1 MKVNIYYGGRG
12 IIDDPTLYVIEQ
24 IERVLNELMVEVHT
38 YNIYEQKNAIPMLPQ
53 TLKGV
58 DGIVLATTVEWL
70 GIGGYMSQFLDACWL
85 YTDRETMANIY
96 MQPVVISTTYGE
108 HEAMATLENAWEKLG
123 GLPCSG
129 FCGYVE
135 DPAEF
140 KSNKEYLAIME
151 KKVEMLYRTISHK
164 TKNLPSSNQAI
175 ARKVQLTPQLT
186 LSPKES
192 EQLSKFAA
200 DESYVSTQKADIE
213 DLSSIFRDMMGANS
227 QSEDGD
233 YIAELKSHFKGE
245 KGFSNKYLFFIDGKS
260 VPLYVHVFGEEIEVA
275 YKKESGVD
283 NYIRLTPGIMESIV
297 SGRMT
302 VQRAFT
308 MGDITNNGGYKNI
321 YKLDEIFDF
330 KS

>member
-24 IERVLNELMVEVHT
+24 IERVLIELMVEVHT

-85 YTDRETMANIY
+85 YTDRDALANIY

-151 KKVEMLYRTISHK
+151 KKVEMLYRTISQK
-164 TKNLPSSNQAI
+164 SKNLPSSNQAI

-213 DLSSIFRDMMGANS
+213 DLSSIFRDMMGVSAQN
-227 QSEDGD
+227 EDGEF
-233 YIAELKSHFKGE
+233 IMELRSHFKGA
-245 KGFSNKYLFFIDGKS
+245 KGFTAKYLFYIEGKS
-260 VPLYVHVFGEEIEVA
+260 VPLYVHVMGEEIEAA
-275 YKKESGVD
+275 YKKESGAD

-302 VQRAFT
+302 VQRAFA
-308 MGDITNNGGYKNI
+308 MGDITSNGSFRTLYM
-321 YKLDEIFDF
+321 LDEIFNF
-330 KS
+330 ES